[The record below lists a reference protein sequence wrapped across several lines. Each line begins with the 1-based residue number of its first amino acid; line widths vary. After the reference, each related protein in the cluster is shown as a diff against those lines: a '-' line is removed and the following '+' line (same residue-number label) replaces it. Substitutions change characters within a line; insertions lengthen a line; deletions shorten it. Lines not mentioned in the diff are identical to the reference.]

1 MPEMNLIPL
10 KKKMARKTECLTPG
24 CMFHTSINSKGV
36 SLRVD
41 FPNPRHFTR
50 KEAKLLEDL
59 LHNSV
64 EIVLRP
70 YFKPSN
76 ISKRQI
82 LYRTIKTVGGLYG
95 KVRT

>member
-1 MPEMNLIPL
+1 
-10 KKKMARKTECLTPG
+10 
-24 CMFHTSINSKGV
+24 MFHTSINSKGV

-41 FPNPRHFTR
+41 FPNPIHFTR
-50 KEAKLLEDL
+50 KEAKVLEDL

-64 EIVLRP
+64 ETVLRP